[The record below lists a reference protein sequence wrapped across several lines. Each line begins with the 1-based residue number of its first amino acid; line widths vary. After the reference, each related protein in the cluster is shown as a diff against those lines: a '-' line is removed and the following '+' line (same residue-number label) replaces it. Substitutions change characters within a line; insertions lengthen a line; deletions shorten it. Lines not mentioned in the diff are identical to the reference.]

1 MRYERA
7 YARRQRAVT
16 FTGSSTRMVT
26 LSLEATD
33 FKLLEQLAAKNDIGN
48 ATLVRQII
56 REYLTRETTSQA

>member
-1 MRYERA
+1 
-7 YARRQRAVT
+7 
-16 FTGSSTRMVT
+16 MVT